1 VNWMQ
6 TRHPGRCVA
15 ATAVPPDIAQA
26 LRHLGSGSGSGSH
39 DRQRAEGRRSVRRI
53 QVSVVSW
60 MVMMD
65 RGIRLARATAVRA
78 LARCVLVVIG
88 CSALASCTPPAAQA
102 PPLEPED
109 FLLSGLP
116 HDADSAEIRL
126 SFGEPDSIIE
136 EPNPF
141 DAQQPIESW
150 HYAGFLIRYTGDAAP
165 SSFLITGGDEATLR
179 GVRVG
184 DSADRVLRLYGQPPY
199 RYESVWTY
207 VDPLDADG
215 VYVIE
220 FLVEDDVVTRI
231 HLGRAHE

>member
-1 VNWMQ
+1 MRW
-6 TRHPGRCVA
+6 PVA
-15 ATAVPPDIAQA
+15 T
-26 LRHLGSGSGSGSH
+26 
-39 DRQRAEGRRSVRRI
+39 DRRLRRSPTSAGRAPAWAVLA
-53 QVSVVSW
+53 VV
-60 MVMMD
+60 
-65 RGIRLARATAVRA
+65 
-78 LARCVLVVIG
+78 G
-88 CSALASCTPPAAQA
+88 CTALASCTPPAAQA

-116 HDADSAEIRL
+116 HSADSAEIRL
-126 SFGEPDSIIE
+126 SFGEPDSIVT

-141 DAQQPIESW
+141 DAQQPIKSW
-150 HYAGFLIRYTGDAAP
+150 HYAGFLVRYTGDAVP
-165 SSFLITGGDEATLR
+165 STFLITGGDEATLR

-184 DSADRVLRLYGQPPY
+184 DSAERVLRLYGPPPY
-199 RYESVWTY
+199 QYESVWTY